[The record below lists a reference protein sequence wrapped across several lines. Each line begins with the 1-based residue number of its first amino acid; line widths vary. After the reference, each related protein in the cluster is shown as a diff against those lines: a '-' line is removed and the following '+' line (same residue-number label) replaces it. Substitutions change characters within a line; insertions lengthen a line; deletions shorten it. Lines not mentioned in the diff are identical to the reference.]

1 MTDLLVDTDVL
12 VDHLR
17 GRREFQVGTD
27 RVYHSIL
34 TRVELFAGRPE
45 REEEVRDLLA
55 GSIEV
60 GVGPEVAERAGRIRR
75 ESGLGL
81 ADAVIAATALH
92 LGVSVLTRNRRDFDR
107 VPQLRVRTP
116 R

>member
-1 MTDLLVDTDVL
+1 MTDLLVDTDVF

-17 GRREFQVGTD
+17 GRLQFRLGSD
-27 RVYHSIL
+27 RYYHSAL
-34 TRVELFAGRPE
+34 TRAELFAGRPE
-45 REEEVRDLLA
+45 EEEAVRGLLA

-60 GVGPEVAERAGRIRR
+60 GVGQEVAERAGRIRR
-75 ESGLGL
+75 ESGLSL

-92 LGVSVLTRNRRDFDR
+92 LGVPVVSRNRGDFGR
-107 VPQLRVRTP
+107 VKGLRVREP

>member
-1 MTDLLVDTDVL
+1 LSDLLVDTDVL

-17 GRREFQVGTD
+17 GRREFRVGTD
-27 RVYHSIL
+27 VIYHSIL

-45 REEEVRDLLA
+45 QEEEVSDLLS
-55 GSIEV
+55 GSVEV
-60 GVGPEVAERAGRIRR
+60 GIGPDVAELAGRIRR
-75 ESGLGL
+75 DSGLDL

-92 LGVSVLTRNRRDFDR
+92 LGVPILTRNRRDFDR
-107 VPQLRVRTP
+107 VPRLRVRSP

>member
-17 GRREFQVGTD
+17 GRRELHVGTD
-27 RVYHSIL
+27 RVYHCVL
-34 TRVELFAGRPE
+34 TRAELFAGRPE
-45 REEEVRDLLA
+45 EEDVHDLLA

-60 GVGPEVAERAGRIRR
+60 GVEPQIAEDAGRIRR

-81 ADAVIAATALH
+81 ADAVVAATALH
-92 LGVSVLTRNRRDFDR
+92 LGVPVLTHNRRDFDR
-107 VPQLRVRTP
+107 VPGLEVHP
-116 R
+116 PA

>member
-1 MTDLLVDTDVL
+1 MTELLVDTDVL

-17 GRREFQVGTD
+17 GRREFRVGAD
-27 RVYHSIL
+27 RVHHSVL
-34 TRVELFAGRPE
+34 TRAELFAGRPE
-45 REEEVRDLLA
+45 QEKEVRDLLA

-60 GVGPEVAERAGRIRR
+60 GIGHEVAESAGRIRR
-75 ESGLGL
+75 ETGLDL

-92 LGVSVLTRNRRDFDR
+92 LGVPVLTRNRRDFER
-107 VPQLRVRTP
+107 VRGLRIRTP